1 MKNIVIIVLVVGAV
15 LLALGAGAVAGG
27 ALVYMAMRT
36 QPALAAS
43 LRFPVSQST
52 AADHTNGVLIADVQ
66 ADSPAASAGIVRGDI
81 ILQVNGNAV
90 NSYADLKQALA
101 ASQPGD
107 TVSLLILHGDAQ
119 NTISLTTGDQN
130 GTSFLGIIPCTD
142 DMGMGRFLD
151 DGQGGRLPSGITN
164 GVVVTQVVDGSP
176 AAQAG
181 LQHGDVITAV
191 DGTTIDQNNNLA
203 DLIGQHKPGD
213 TVKLSVTR
221 SGTSEALEISVTL
234 AENPDD
240 STKGYLGISFV
251 PASNMPLNPGQMPLN
266 PDEMPNG
273 QMPFGQM
280 PFQMPNGTP
289 GPGWMPFQLPEG
301 ITQAVLV
308 GNVVESSPAASAGIQ
323 QGDLITEIDG
333 QAVTEP
339 QQLVDAVQSHQPGD
353 KVTLTIYRV
362 GDSQAKQITV
372 TLGENPNQA
381 GQAYMGVS
389 IGSFSTDGNQQ
400 APGSGG
406 EILPGLPGSGQ
417 QMPPFLNDP
426 GQTG

>member
-1 MKNIVIIVLVVGAV
+1 
-15 LLALGAGAVAGG
+15 
-27 ALVYMAMRT
+27 
-36 QPALAAS
+36 
-43 LRFPVSQST
+43 
-52 AADHTNGVLIADVQ
+52 
-66 ADSPAASAGIVRGDI
+66 
-81 ILQVNGNAV
+81 
-90 NSYADLKQALA
+90 
-101 ASQPGD
+101 
-107 TVSLLILHGDAQ
+107 
-119 NTISLTTGDQN
+119 
-130 GTSFLGIIPCTD
+130 
-142 DMGMGRFLD
+142 MGRFLD